1 MSGTGRG
8 PRVNPLLAGF
18 FAGVLI
24 AVVVGIM
31 AAINFQY
38 GAPWADTKTLTAQ
51 VSDADSMS
59 VGSDVRIAG
68 RLVGQVTSIKAAGN
82 FTNITFHVDGNDW
95 PLPKDTTAQV
105 RLATLLGQ
113 KYIQLNPG
121 HSSEMLS
128 DKSVIGLQST
138 KPVVDFDQILDT
150 FDKPTR
156 DALTELIRTASAGV
170 QGQEGTVQQ
179 LLPDLSY
186 LSVHSNTPTGELV
199 KRDPEFNNILVN
211 LGITADQLDAS
222 RNDLAGVID
231 NLNTVNAA
239 LASEDGKALKA
250 FIVNTDTLNLTTN
263 AVLSNGSAATLDTA
277 LKQIP
282 PFVSN
287 LNTLLS
293 HLIPQTQSFNKV
305 PAGIEPSDVKNGTG
319 GIPAKSALD
328 LIYEIGSAT
337 SQGDA
342 SIVVNGIRQ
351 GNFFL
356 RQNVAGV
363 DPCGLLS
370 QICGLSSS
378 GISIPGL
385 PSGSTSGGLPTCLPG
400 TTICVPSVPGGG
412 ISLPGGLQLP
422 SIQRPSIC
430 IPGQS
435 CQQVP
440 VPPVCLPP
448 LCVTAPTLPVPTPCI
463 PLVGQACPSQP
474 SVPTPPNIPGLPV
487 PIPTSIPGINDIV
500 TPHTG
505 TTASDTVST
514 NASAAGFPER
524 YR

>member
-8 PRVNPLLAGF
+8 PRVNPLVAGF
-18 FAGVLI
+18 FAGVFI
-24 AVVVGIM
+24 AVVVGLM
-31 AAINFQY
+31 ATINLQY

-51 VSDADSMS
+51 VSDADSMA

-68 RLVGQVTSIKAAGN
+68 RLVGQVVSIKAAGDH
-82 FTNITFHVDGNDW
+82 TNITFHVDGNDW

-121 HSSEMLS
+121 HSSQMLT
-128 DKSVIGLQST
+128 DNSVIGLQST
-138 KPVVDFDQILDT
+138 KPVVDFDQILNT

-156 DALTELIRTASAGV
+156 DALTELIRTAAAGV

-186 LSVHSNTPTGELV
+186 LSVHSTTPTGELV

-211 LGITADQLDAS
+211 LGVTADQLNAS

-231 NLNTVNAA
+231 SLNTVNAA

-250 FIVNTDTLNLTTN
+250 FIVNTDTLNITTN
-263 AVLSNGSAATLDTA
+263 AVLDNGSAATLDNA

-282 PFVSN
+282 PFVTN
-287 LNTLLS
+287 LNTLLA
-293 HLIPQTQSFNKV
+293 HLIPQTKSFNTV
-305 PAGIEPSDVKNGTG
+305 PAGIEPSDIKNGTG
-319 GIPAKSALD
+319 GVPAKSALD

-342 SIVVNGIRQ
+342 GTSVNGIYQ

-385 PSGSTSGGLPTCLPG
+385 PTGSTSGGTTCLPG
-400 TTICVPSVPGGG
+400 TTICIPSLPGGG
-412 ISLPGGLQLP
+412 ITLPGLGQLP
-422 SIQRPSIC
+422 PLPRPSIC
-430 IPGQS
+430 IPGLS
-435 CQQVP
+435 CQQIP
-440 VPPVCLPP
+440 QPPACLPP
-448 LCVTAPTLPVPTPCI
+448 LCGSLPVPVPTPCI
-463 PLVGQACPSQP
+463 PLPGVTCPAP
-474 SVPTPPNIPGLPV
+474 TLPGAPTFSVPSLPSLPT
-487 PIPTSIPGINDIV
+487 PIPIPGISAIV
-500 TPHTG
+500 SPHTG
-505 TTASDTVST
+505 TTASDTVTTGSG
-514 NASAAGFPER
+514 AAAFPER